1 MTHKANPR
9 LIGGFVVGAV
19 ALAVIVFLVFGSGKY
34 FVKKDTYVVY
44 FPSSVSGLAVGD
56 PVKVKGITIGSV
68 KGVKPLISPDGEF
81 FAEVFVDVEVEAVGE
96 LSNRPD
102 LLTTDEIMNDLF
114 DSGLRA
120 QLGVSSFITGKQ
132 YVNLDLHSGTD
143 PVFTGFSDH
152 YVEIPSVPTRTEEI
166 QGTLEG
172 FVDVIQD
179 LDIKGLIEST
189 KSLLAS
195 VDSLTRMSE
204 FKVAAARL
212 SEVLATT
219 DTLFTNINAE
229 VPEISASLKETS
241 EAILLTA
248 EQAEVLFERIDDV
261 VTEEE
266 MAFRETMNE
275 LEKAARAMRLLAE
288 QLEEQPSSMI
298 FGKDD

>member
-1 MTHKANPR
+1 MSQKANPR

-34 FVKKDTYVVY
+34 FIKKNTYVVY
-44 FPSSVSGLAVGD
+44 FPSSVSGLAAGD

-68 KGVKPLISPDGEF
+68 KRVKPLISPAGEF
-81 FAEVFVDVEVEAVGE
+81 FAEVFVDVQVEAVSE
-96 LSNRPD
+96 LSNTPD

-114 DSGLRA
+114 DRGLRA

-132 YVNLDLHSGTD
+132 YVNLDLYTGTK
-143 PVFTGFSDH
+143 PVFMGFSDD

-172 FVDVIQD
+172 FVEVIQD

-204 FKVAAARL
+204 FRVAAARL
-212 SEVLATT
+212 NEVLATT

-229 VPEISASLKETS
+229 MPEISASLKETS
-241 EAILLTA
+241 EAIILTA
-248 EQAEVLFERIDDV
+248 QRAEVLFERIDNV
-261 VTEEE
+261 VAEEE

-275 LEKAARAMRLLAE
+275 LEKAARAMRMLAE